1 MMIYKSLLAII
12 VAAAL
17 LTACGDN
24 REQKK
29 SRERISSLETQA
41 YGDTVQVLDPALG
54 MEMIQ
59 AYTDYA
65 NAYPEDTLSAEYL
78 FKGAEIAMNMKM
90 AGLAIDTYKRI
101 LSSYPAF
108 SKSDYCIFLQAFILE
123 NQLEQ
128 FDEAKAL
135 YEEFVRLYPDHPMAD
150 DARLSIQNMG
160 IPLEELVRMWEVQAE
175 K

>member
-1 MMIYKSLLAII
+1 MMYRSLLAIFL
-12 VAAAL
+12 AAAL
-17 LTACGDN
+17 LTACDAN

-29 SRERISSLETQA
+29 ARERISSLEAQA
-41 YGDTVQVLDPALG
+41 YGDTVTVIDPGLG

-65 NAYPEDTLSAEYL
+65 NTYPEDTLSAEYL
-78 FKGAEIAMNMKM
+78 YKGAEIAMNLKM
-90 AGLAIDTYKRI
+90 AGLAIETYKRI
-101 LSSYPAF
+101 LASYPNF

-128 FDEAKAL
+128 FDQAKLL
-135 YEEFVRLYPDHPMAD
+135 YEEFVRLFPDHPMAD
-150 DARLSIQNMG
+150 DAKLSIQNMG
-160 IPLEELVRMWEVQAE
+160 IPLEELVRMWEAQAG